1 MNNLEPA
8 TESPNGNRWCTNCEQ
23 ARSSH
28 GGFWK
33 MNENKKNRRW
43 ICKTC
48 GERRIKQNAPQN

>member
-33 MNENKKNRRW
+33 MNENKK
-43 ICKTC
+43 IDGGFVKLVETE
-48 GERRIKQNAPQN
+48 G